1 MKHYL
6 SYILFVLTLLTACE
20 HKIPYN
26 GEYQDPQM
34 VVQAIACAGEDTLT
48 CFVGRSYFF
57 LDSKPAKPEVLD
69 NLTISLMGTSGEYTI
84 VRDSTVERL
93 HHLKLSRKI
102 QAGDTLHLSVSHP
115 TYGTAEAE
123 EILMPDFEPQV
134 LSYTVEPSTVH
145 GGISNHTITM
155 QLPDYPF
162 RETVVGIAGRLYL
175 TETRIQPVYDYTTTP
190 YTVVGWDTV
199 VSKMER
205 FPICSFDPVFAYPGN
220 RYSKENG
227 YYYGG
232 QSKGLL
238 FMPTDYPSGKQ
249 LQIYMMGFTDR
260 NYDNGSSIHYHTDSL
275 VLTFEMKS
283 DAYYLYQSSMEAY
296 LGLNNSYDDADLG
309 AVLSDMIGTEEE
321 APIYNNMTNGFGA
334 FISKTRSKLIIK
346 E

>member
-1 MKHYL
+1 M
-6 SYILFVLTLLTACE
+6 LLTACE

-26 GEYQDPQM
+26 GEYQDPKL
-34 VVQAIACAGEDTLT
+34 VVQAIACAGEDTLS

-57 LDSKPAKPEVLD
+57 LDSKPSKPEVLD
-69 NLTISLMGTSGEYTI
+69 NLTISLVGTSGEYTI
-84 VRDSTVERL
+84 VQDSTVERT

-115 TYGTAEAE
+115 IYGTAEAT
-123 EILMPDFEPQV
+123 EIAMPDFEPQV

-145 GGISNHTITM
+145 SGISNHTITM

-162 RETVVGIAGRLYL
+162 KETVIGIAGRLYL
-175 TETRIQPVYDYTTTP
+175 TSTQIRPVYDYSTTP
-190 YTVVGWDTV
+190 ATVIGWDTI

-205 FPICSFDPVFAYPGN
+205 NTVCSFDPIFANIGN

-227 YYYGG
+227 YYYGE

-238 FMPTDYPSGKQ
+238 LMPTDYPSGKQ
-249 LQIYMMGFTDR
+249 LQVYMQGLSDR
-260 NYDNGSSIHYHTDSL
+260 DYNNGGSIRYNTDSL
-275 VLTFEMKS
+275 VLTFEIKS

-296 LGLNNSYDDADLG
+296 LGVNNNYSENPDLG
-309 AVLSDMIGTEEE
+309 AALSDMVGTEEE

-334 FISKTRSKLIIK
+334 FISKTRTKLILK
-346 E
+346 